1 MCNTRGFWFIC
12 VCVAGT
18 RVSIR
23 TALCPPPCSVLLSP
37 AQSMLELCTIN
48 SSKILLK
55 SHNNVKSL
63 WSSKVALLAVQGC
76 RLVTPGLVIEL
87 TVHRAQCGTHLHCAQ
102 WLAHQHLHQPLCL
115 GSQEAV
121 GPQVWG
127 HYMRAGGQPPELF
140 PHRRPWLTV
149 SFWWNFTLSVILHP
163 WKYLLYIH
171 MYIWPES
178 SDMN

>member
-76 RLVTPGLVIEL
+76 RLVTPGLVVEL
-87 TVHRAQCGTHLHCAQ
+87 TVHRAQRGTHLHCAQ

-127 HYMRAGGQPPELF
+127 HYTRAGGQPPELF

-163 WKYLLYIH
+163 WK
-171 MYIWPES
+171 
-178 SDMN
+178 